1 MLYAGIELAGVA
13 LTEIDFSNR
22 AIAASKFFCCRR
34 TVPSRLMGRNA
45 VGLRLMTPSRI
56 VAAPSRSFAAIRA
69 WAWAIVAG
77 GAGGTGGVAWAGGVD
92 CARTNNRIRRRI
104 SRGYG
109 RAPRLAIEFL
119 RGRQEASAG

>member
-1 MLYAGIELAGVA
+1 MLYMGVELTGVE
-13 LTEIDFSNR
+13 LTAIDFSNR
-22 AIAASKFFCCRR
+22 EIAASKFFCCRR
-34 TVPSRLMGRNA
+34 KVPSRLMGRNA

-77 GAGGTGGVAWAGGVD
+77 GEDGTGGGAWAGRID

-104 SRGYG
+104 SREYG
-109 RAPRLAIEFL
+109 RAACAAIE
-119 RGRQEASAG
+119 